1 MRQAD
6 NSRSRKIYRCFPN
19 PGKAKKD
26 CGRVA
31 NLLIETLFPVNA
43 RRLIVWIYTALFV
56 VVAAFSGTF
65 FFRTYRE
72 YAQLQRVEAETRQ
85 RLAQAEERLKRQ
97 ERVLERLRTDPAYV
111 EKVIRRQMLYARP
124 DEFLFRFEDGDDDL
138 GRRDAGR
145 GE

>member
-1 MRQAD
+1 M
-6 NSRSRKIYRCFPN
+6 
-19 PGKAKKD
+19 KKD
-26 CGRVA
+26 CGSA
-31 NLLIETLFPVNA
+31 GTILIETLFQVNA
-43 RRLIVWIYTALFV
+43 RRLIVWIYAALFLLV
-56 VVAAFSGTF
+56 GGFSGTF

-124 DEFLFRFEDGDDDL
+124 DEFLFRFEDDDQA
-138 GRRDAGR
+138 GRGNAGR